1 MYTMPTTK
9 YWFPA
14 KRFGWGWG
22 FPVTW
27 QGWVV
32 LIVYLALVVAGI
44 PVVKVPKGEIAYL
57 GYVALLTIVLIAICW
72 MTGEPPSR
80 RSR

>member
-1 MYTMPTTK
+1 MRTTN

-14 KRFGWGWG
+14 KRYGWGWG

-32 LIVYLALVVAGI
+32 LVAYIALVVGGI
-44 PVVKVPKGEIAYL
+44 PVVKVSKGDIAYL
-57 GYVALLTIVLIAICW
+57 GYVALLTIVLVTICW